1 MSFARQFASRICPRR
16 AFLRRFSSNVA
27 DKYLVTPKEANEL
40 VQGQGAVILDS
51 TWFMP
56 NSPRNGAKEFA
67 AKRIPQARFF
77 DLDAVASPHELGLM
91 HMIPP
96 PRVFADACE
105 KFGISPATPV
115 IIYDAHGVFSSPR
128 GLFTFRTF
136 NHEKSVILDGGLPRW
151 EAEGLPVETSEP
163 AVPTAVDYPTPEFN
177 AGAIRS
183 YEQMLANFTGKDTP
197 TELVLD
203 ARPKNRFLGI
213 DPEPRP
219 SIRSGHMPKSV
230 SLTFSLFLQNNNVN
244 GKEFT
249 TYLPPDKI
257 REALVGAVGAE
268 RAQAIIDGKLPVITS
283 CGSGMTAAIVW
294 LGLRQLGVK
303 DVSLYDE
310 SWTGY
315 GMRESSPV
323 VKGE

>member
-1 MSFARQFASRICPRR
+1 MSFARQFASKIFSGRTV
-16 AFLRRFSSNVA
+16 LRRYSSDAAN
-27 DKYLVTPKEANEL
+27 KYLVTPKEANEL
-40 VQGQGAVILDS
+40 VQNQGAVILDS

-56 NSPRNGAKEFA
+56 NSPRNAAKEFQS
-67 AKRIPQARFF
+67 KRIPQARFF

-105 KFGISPATPV
+105 KFGISRATPV

-136 NHEKSVILDGGLPRW
+136 NHDKSVILDGGLPRW

-163 AVPTAVDYPTPEFN
+163 VTPTAVDYPTPEFN
-177 AGAIRS
+177 AKAIRS
-183 YEQMLANFTGKDTP
+183 YEQILANFTGKDTP

-203 ARPKNRFLGI
+203 ARPKGRWLGA

-219 SIRSGHMPKSV
+219 GMRAGHMPGSV
-230 SLTFSLFLQNNNVN
+230 SLQFSLFLQNNNVN

-257 REALVGAVGAE
+257 REALIGAVGEE

-310 SWTGY
+310 SWMGY
-315 GMRESSPV
+315 AVRESSPIV
-323 VKGE
+323 TGE